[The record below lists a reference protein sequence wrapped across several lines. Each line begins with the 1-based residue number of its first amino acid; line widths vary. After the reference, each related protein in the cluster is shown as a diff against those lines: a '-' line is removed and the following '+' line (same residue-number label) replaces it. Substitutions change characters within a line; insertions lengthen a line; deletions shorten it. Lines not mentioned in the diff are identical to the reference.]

1 MAFLVKGELYC
12 DSAARESSQPKV
24 LSKTWGKTGSDII
37 KIKLVF
43 QIFFESAHK
52 GKQHIKKTKIADLDI
67 NADGAVGVRF
77 EGHTFRL
84 VNVYVH

>member
-37 KIKLVF
+37 NLIKIVF
-43 QIFFESAHK
+43 QIFFETAHK
-52 GKQHIKKTKIADLDI
+52 GKQHIKKIDDLDI
-67 NADGAVGVRF
+67 NADRAVGVRF